1 MLILIITMKYIV
13 ILTVDIMLPLLDPI
27 FLIQETEMKN
37 L

>member
-1 MLILIITMKYIV
+1 MLILIIIMNYIV
-13 ILTVDIMLPLLDPI
+13 IVTVDIMLPLLDPV